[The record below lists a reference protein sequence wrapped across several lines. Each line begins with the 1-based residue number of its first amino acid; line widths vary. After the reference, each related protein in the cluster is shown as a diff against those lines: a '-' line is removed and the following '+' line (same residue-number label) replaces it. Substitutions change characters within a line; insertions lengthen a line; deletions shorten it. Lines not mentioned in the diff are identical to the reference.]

1 MSAQGQPVVILK
13 EGTERSTGRDAR
25 GSNIMAA
32 RIVSEAVKTSLGPK
46 GMDKMLVD
54 SFGDVTITNDGAT
67 MLKEMDVQH
76 PAAKMM
82 VEVSKTQDDEVGD
95 GTTSVVILTGELL
108 GKATELMEKK
118 VHPIVIIDGYK
129 QAEEEALKFLEE
141 IAEKVDPK
149 DKKVLKKVS
158 MTTMASKLINPHSDH
173 LSDIAVDAVLQ
184 VAEESNGG
192 YTVDLDNI
200 KIEKKPGASLTDTR
214 LVQGLIIDKEVVH
227 DGMPKRVKEA
237 SIGLLNA
244 PMEIE
249 KTEFDSKIS
258 IETPEQM
265 QAYLDQEEQMLR
277 DMVKKVKEAGI
288 NVLFCQ
294 KGIDD
299 MVQHFLSRE
308 GIFASRRLK
317 KSDMEAL
324 SKATGAK
331 VVNSVDQLSKEDAG
345 YAKSV
350 EERKISDD
358 KMIFVEGC
366 KNPKAVSVL
375 IRGGSERVVD
385 EADRSIHDALCVV
398 KDVVQEPKIVAGGG
412 ASEIEIARLLRE
424 FAEKLAGRE
433 RLAVVAFADALEVI
447 PTTLAENSGMDPIDA
462 ISEMRS
468 EHAKGNKW
476 IGVNGR
482 ENKVTDLSKIDVYE
496 PMVVKAQA
504 IKSATEAATL
514 LLKIDDI
521 IAVEKMQAPPGPPGG
536 GMGGGMGGMGGGMPP
551 GMGGMPGM
559 M

>member
-1 MSAQGQPVVILK
+1 MSIQGQPILILK

-25 GSNIMAA
+25 ASNIMAA

-118 VHPIVIIDGYK
+118 VHPTVIIDGYK
-129 QAEEEALKFLEE
+129 MAEEEALRILES
-141 IAEKVDPK
+141 IAEKVDSN
-149 DKKVLKKVS
+149 DKEVLKKVS
-158 MTTMASKLINPHSDH
+158 MTTMASKLINPHSEH
-173 LSDIAVDAVLQ
+173 LSEIAVEAVLQ
-184 VAEESNGG
+184 VAEEDNGS
-192 YTVDLDNI
+192 YKVDLDNI
-200 KIEKKPGASLTDTR
+200 KVEKKPGASVTETR
-214 LVQGLIIDKEVVH
+214 LINGLIIDKEVVH
-227 DGMPKRVKEA
+227 DGMPKRVKNA
-237 SIGLLNA
+237 TIGLLNA

-249 KTEFDSKIS
+249 KTEFDSKIQ
-258 IETPEQM
+258 IESPEQM
-265 QAYLDQEEQMLR
+265 QAYLDQEEQLLR
-277 DMVKKVKEAGI
+277 EMVKKVKEAGI

-299 MVQHFLSRE
+299 MVQHFLARE
-308 GIFASRRLK
+308 GIMAARRLK

-324 SKATGAK
+324 AKATGAK
-331 VVNSVDQLSKEDAG
+331 VVNSVDLLNKEDTG
-345 YAKSV
+345 YAELV

-366 KNPKAVSVL
+366 KNPKAVSIL

-385 EADRSIHDALCVV
+385 EAERSIHDALCVV
-398 KDVVQEPKIVAGGG
+398 KDVVQDPRIVGGG
-412 ASEIEIARLLRE
+412 GSSEIEIARLLRDY
-424 FAEKLAGRE
+424 AETLAGRE
-433 RLAVVAFADALEVI
+433 RLAVSAFAEALEVI

-468 EHAKGNKW
+468 AHAKGEKW
-476 IGVNGR
+476 VGVNGTTN
-482 ENKVTDLSKIDVYE
+482 EVGNLADINVWE
-496 PMVVKAQA
+496 PMVVKTQA
-504 IKSATEAATL
+504 IKSATEAATM

-521 IAVEKMQAPPGPPGG
+521 IAVAKSKPPEPPRGG
-536 GMGGGMGGMGGGMPP
+536 GGGGMGGMPP
-551 GMGGMPGM
+551 M
-559 M
+559 

>member
-108 GKATELMEKK
+108 AKATELMEKK
-118 VHPIVIIDGYK
+118 VHPIVIIDGYR
-129 QAEEEALKFLEE
+129 QAEEEALKILEN
-141 IAEKVDPK
+141 IAEKVDPQ
-149 DKKVLKKVS
+149 DRVILKKVS
-158 MTTMASKLINPHSDH
+158 MTTMASKLINQHSDH
-173 LSDIAVDAVLQ
+173 LSKIAVDAVLQ
-184 VAEESNGG
+184 VAEPSNGG
-192 YTVDLDNI
+192 YEVDLDNI
-200 KIEKKPGASLTDTR
+200 KVEKKPGASMTDTR
-214 LVQGLIIDKEVVH
+214 LVKGLIIDKEVVH
-227 DGMPKRVKEA
+227 DGMPKQVKNA
-237 SIGLLNA
+237 VIGLLNA
-244 PMEIE
+244 AMEIE
-249 KTEFDSKIS
+249 KTEFDSKIA
-258 IETPEQM
+258 IETPDQM

-277 DMVKKVKEAGI
+277 DMVTKVKDAGI
-288 NVLFCQ
+288 NVLLCQ

-324 SKATGAK
+324 AKATGAK
-331 VVNSVDQLSKEDAG
+331 VVNSIEQLSKEDAG
-345 YAKSV
+345 YAELV

-366 KNPKAVSVL
+366 KNPKAVSIL
-375 IRGGSERVVD
+375 IRGGTERVVD
-385 EADRSIHDALCVV
+385 EAERSIHDALCVV
-398 KDVVQEPKIVAGGG
+398 KDVVEEPKIVAGGG
-412 ASEIEIARLLRE
+412 SPEIETARLLRE

-476 IGVNGR
+476 VGVNGHL
-482 ENKVTDLSKIDVYE
+482 NKVADLSKADVYE
-496 PMVVKAQA
+496 PMVVKAQS

-521 IAVEKMQAPPGPPGG
+521 IAVSKSSAPQGPPGG
-536 GMGGGMGGMGGGMPP
+536 GMGGMGGMPP

>member
-1 MSAQGQPVVILK
+1 
-13 EGTERSTGRDAR
+13 
-25 GSNIMAA
+25 MAA

-118 VHPIVIIDGYK
+118 VHPIVIIDGYR
-129 QAEEEALKFLEE
+129 QAEEKALEILEA
-141 IAEKVDPK
+141 IAEKVNPK
-149 DKKVLKKVS
+149 DKVVLMKVS
-158 MTTMASKLINPHSDH
+158 KTTMASKLVNQHSEY

-184 VAEESNGG
+184 IAEPDGDG
-192 YTVDLDNI
+192 YEVDLDMI
-200 KIEKKPGASLTDTR
+200 KIEKKPGASMTDTR
-214 LVQGLIIDKEVVH
+214 LVRGLIIDKEVVH
-227 DGMPKRVKEA
+227 DGMPKQIKDA
-237 SIGLLNA
+237 KIGLLNA
-244 PMEIE
+244 AMEIE
-249 KTEFDSKIS
+249 KTEFDAKIA
-258 IETPEQM
+258 IETPEEM
-265 QAYLDQEEQMLR
+265 QAYLDQEENMLR
-277 DMVKKVKEAGI
+277 DMVKKVKAVGI

-308 GIFASRRLK
+308 GILAARRLK

-324 SKATGAK
+324 SKSTGAK
-331 VVNSVDQLSKEDAG
+331 VVNSVDQLNAEDTG
-345 YAKSV
+345 YAKLV
-350 EERKISDD
+350 EERKVSDD
-358 KMIFVEGC
+358 SMIFVEGC
-366 KNPKAVSVL
+366 KNPKAVTIL
-375 IRGGSERVVD
+375 IRGGTERVVD
-385 EADRSIHDALCVV
+385 EADRSIHDALCVI
-398 KDVVQEPKIVAGGG
+398 KDVVEEPKIVAGGG
-412 ASEIEIARLLRE
+412 APEIETARLLRE

-433 RLAVVAFADALEVI
+433 RLAVIAFADALEVI

-462 ISEMRS
+462 ISDIQS

-476 IGVNGR
+476 VGVNGYT
-482 ENKVTDLSKIDVYE
+482 NKVADLSKIDVYE

-521 IAVEKMQAPPGPPGG
+521 IAVSKMSGPPGG
-536 GMGGGMGGMGGGMPP
+536 GMPPGMGGMPP